1 MNMPERNATGDPSTE
16 SNSQADPMNATTG
29 PSHDA
34 TGTESSA
41 TGIDG
46 SAAERDADSRSGA
59 ERGTESKAES
69 AEITDSVAEPET
81 GSEEMFNKPLVD
93 EVSQDV
99 AEEVSE
105 FFEQSAEQNETTP
118 EEAKK
123 PYIAFEHVYKAF
135 GDFKVLEDVSFFVLP
150 GETLCILGRSG
161 VGKSVSLQMLMGF
174 LKADRGAVCVANE
187 DIMGFDEKQMQ
198 PIRRK
203 VTMVFQ
209 NGALFD
215 SVSVGENVAF
225 PLREKGELDEEQI
238 RQVVKGL
245 LEMVGVAGM
254 DDLLPSDLST
264 GMKRSVAIARALAA
278 QPEAVLYDEPTT
290 MVDPMMGHLLGDLI
304 ERLKR
309 QLHLTSIVVTHDMR
323 FARKLADRVLFLHE
337 GSARFFGTLD
347 ELDKS
352 NDPVLKDFMAMDELV
367 LPM

>member
-1 MNMPERNATGDPSTE
+1 MSMAEENRAGDPSTE
-16 SNSQADPMNATTG
+16 SNGQTAPMNATTG

-34 TGTESSA
+34 SGTESSA
-41 TGIDG
+41 TGVDESAAARDADDR
-46 SAAERDADSRSGA
+46 SAAERG
-59 ERGTESKAES
+59 GESKQSS
-69 AEITDSVAEPET
+69 AGTSDEAAQPET

-93 EVSQDV
+93 EVSEDV

-105 FFEQSAEQNETTP
+105 FFEQAAEQNEPTA
-118 EEAKK
+118 EESKK
-123 PYIAFEHVYKAF
+123 PFISFEHVYKAF

-174 LKADRGAVCVANE
+174 LKADRGEVRVANE

-215 SVSVGENVAF
+215 SITVGENVAF

-290 MVDPMMGHLLGDLI
+290 MVDPLMGHLLGDLI

-337 GSARFFGTLD
+337 GTARFFGSME
-347 ELDKS
+347 ELEKS
-352 NDPVLKDFMAMDELV
+352 DDPVLKDFMGMDELV
-367 LPM
+367 LPQ

>member
-1 MNMPERNATGDPSTE
+1 MSMPDNTTGDPSTE
-16 SNSQADPMNATTG
+16 SNSQAEPMNATTG

-34 TGTESSA
+34 TGSDANA
-41 TGIDG
+41 TGNDG
-46 SAAERDADSRSGA
+46 AVAERRADGRTGA
-59 ERGTESKAES
+59 ERGGESVDSDAQADDAAAE
-69 AEITDSVAEPET
+69 AHAVN
-81 GSEEMFNKPLVD
+81 EEALNKPLV
-93 EVSQDV
+93 
-99 AEEVSE
+99 EEVSEDVAGEVGE
-105 FFEQSAEQNETTP
+105 FFEQSAEHNVVTK
-118 EEAKK
+118 EEAAK
-123 PYIAFEHVYKAF
+123 PFISFDHVYKAF
-135 GDFKVLEDVSFFVLP
+135 GTFKVLEDVSFFVKP

-174 LKADRGAVCVANE
+174 LKPDKGTVSVANE
-187 DIMGFDEKQMQ
+187 DICGFNEKQMQ
-198 PIRRK
+198 GIRRK

-215 SVSVGENVAF
+215 SVTVGENVAF

-290 MVDPMMGHLLGDLI
+290 MVDPLMAHLLGDLI

-323 FARKLADRVLFLHE
+323 LAKKLADRVLFLHE
-337 GSARFFGTLD
+337 GKAQFFGTLA
-347 ELDKS
+347 ELDTVD
-352 NDPVLKDFMAMDELV
+352 DPVLKDFMALDELV
-367 LPM
+367 LPL

>member
-1 MNMPERNATGDPSTE
+1 MPDQPLEDQNKLQKQD
-16 SNSQADPMNATTG
+16 QVL
-29 PSHDA
+29 
-34 TGTESSA
+34 
-41 TGIDG
+41 
-46 SAAERDADSRSGA
+46 RDD
-59 ERGTESKAES
+59 ES
-69 AEITDSVAEPET
+69 AQQDVPLTADEQAT
-81 GSEEMFNKPLVD
+81 EELLNKPLVD
-93 EVSQDV
+93 EVSEDV
-99 AEEVSE
+99 AEEVGE
-105 FFEQSAEQNETTP
+105 FFEQSKEQNEVSV
-118 EEAKK
+118 EDSRK
-123 PYIAFEHVYKAF
+123 PYISFEHVFKSF
-135 GDFKVLEDVSFFVLP
+135 GDFKVLEDVSFFVKP

-174 LKADRGAVCVANE
+174 LKPDKGIISVANE
-187 DIMGFDEKQMQ
+187 NICGFNEKEMQ

-225 PLREKGELDEEQI
+225 PLREKGELEEEQI

-290 MVDPMMGHLLGDLI
+290 MVDPLMAHLLGDLI

-323 FARKLADRVLFLHE
+323 FAKKLADRLLFLHE
-337 GSARFFGTLD
+337 GTARFFGTLA
-347 ELDKS
+347 ELEKS
-352 NDPVLKDFMAMDELV
+352 DDPILRDFMALDELV
-367 LPM
+367 LPQ